1 MSCIRTEI
9 FGTNY
14 TDFALVEEL
23 ELLVTARHG
32 GNGDRNLWKRLGL
45 SASLA
50 YLLIL
55 LINNQYKYHGDEV
68 AKV

>member
-55 LINNQYKYHGDEV
+55 
-68 AKV
+68 

>member
-23 ELLVTARHG
+23 ELLVTAAMAEMETATCG
-32 GNGDRNLWKRLGL
+32 KGWDCLRL
-45 SASLA
+45 
-50 YLLIL
+50 LLI
-55 LINNQYKYHGDEV
+55 Y
-68 AKV
+68 